1 MAPIET
7 VDNKIVELYS
17 KPFTHTFEP
26 INYRQFGGSWGN
38 LKERFGIILQKKRK
52 ITEPSS
58 TNTNTNT
65 EKKAAESTSA
75 TPTLLDVPPGKR
87 VIKTLSKKKHQ
98 KGSGAHKR
106 VVSKIDQ
113 VLGDDSY

>member
-26 INYRQFGGSWGN
+26 TNYRQFGGSWGN

-52 ITEPSS
+52 IAEPSS
-58 TNTNTNT
+58 STT
-65 EKKAAESTSA
+65 EIKAAESISA

-87 VIKTLSKKKHQ
+87 VIKTL
-98 KGSGAHKR
+98 
-106 VVSKIDQ
+106 
-113 VLGDDSY
+113 